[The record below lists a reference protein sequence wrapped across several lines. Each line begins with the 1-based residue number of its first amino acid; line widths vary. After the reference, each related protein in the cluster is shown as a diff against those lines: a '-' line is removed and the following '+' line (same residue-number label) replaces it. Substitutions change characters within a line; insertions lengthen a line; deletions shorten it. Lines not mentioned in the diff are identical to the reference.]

1 MSQIQSVLNQ
11 FMPCGGNVCP
21 GCVTGCY
28 LGDGNVP
35 DVDRMADAIIE
46 LRAERD
52 ELRKDAQLYRA
63 FFDGLE
69 SVFGVYGDTIELCYV
84 STDAAELAVDKI
96 SAAMEVQP

>member
-1 MSQIQSVLNQ
+1 MSQIQAILNE
-11 FMPCGGNVCP
+11 FMPCGGTVCP
-21 GCVTGCY
+21 GCVTGCHFA
-28 LGDGNVP
+28 GNVP

-63 FFDGLE
+63 FFDGLD
-69 SVFGVYGDTIELCYV
+69 SVFGAYGDTVELCYV